1 MLEVVNVTKRFG
13 GLHVLQD
20 VSFTAEPGVVT
31 ALIGPNGAGKSTLVN
46 IIAGV
51 FPPNGGNVLL
61 DGEDTTG
68 IPAAEAFKKGITRT
82 FQVSGNIGRLN
93 VFESVAVSAYRHA
106 RGYREANSMAREE
119 LERFELWQ
127 YRNEQLGDIPTALV
141 RLVDFARAMVSKPK
155 VLLLDEV
162 MAGLTPH
169 EVDLVVEQART
180 CQQQGVAMV
189 MIEHVMQAIEAL
201 AGTVVVLNEGHVIA
215 SGPLSS
221 VSQDP
226 AVVEAYLGK
235 AQSDS
240 DQVRATTDDQSRG
253 VL

>member
-1 MLEVVNVTKRFG
+1 MLEVVNVSKRFG
-13 GLHVLQD
+13 GLHVLKD
-20 VSFTAEPGVVT
+20 VSFSAEPGAVT

-51 FPPNGGNVLL
+51 FPPNSGEIRL
-61 DGEDTTG
+61 DGENTTG
-68 IPAAEAFKKGITRT
+68 ISAAGAFMKGITRT
-82 FQVSGNIGRLN
+82 FQVSGNIGALN
-93 VFESVAVSAYRHA
+93 VFESVALSAYRHA
-106 RGYREANSMAREE
+106 RGYREANHLAREE

-127 YRNEQLGDIPTALV
+127 YRNDKLGDIPTALV

-169 EVDLVVEQART
+169 EVSLVVEQARS
-180 CQQQGVAMV
+180 CQSQGVAMV

-201 AGTVVVLNEGHVIA
+201 ASKVVVLNQGYVIA
-215 SGPLSS
+215 TGPLQA
-221 VSQDP
+221 VSKEPD
-226 AVVEAYLGK
+226 VIEAYFGT
-235 AQSDS
+235 S
-240 DQVRATTDDQSRG
+240 VTDDEEELSTRMRG